1 MHRKQL
7 FIALLLLPLLS
18 AAAGR
23 HSSAPL
29 PAAETAAVRAAAQG
43 QAETEV
49 QAGAAEQATTA
60 GQAVNGGSAGIG
72 GQAGNAGQATFG
84 KYPATEDNST
94 AAATTDAGE
103 ADPAGVDTV
112 IVVDKV
118 QVTAIKQG
126 MVLRSQPVAAAI
138 VGSRAIER
146 GHVDALKNLSQNV
159 PNFYVPD
166 YGSRM
171 TSSIYVR
178 GLGARIDQ
186 PVMGLNIDNVPVLNK
201 DNYDMELAD
210 AERIEVLRG
219 PQSTLYGRNT
229 MGGVINVYTLS
240 PLAYEGVRLSAE
252 YGSGDSYRFRASSYY
267 RINPDLGM
275 AVTGYYTHTG
285 GFFENLA
292 TGEKCDWER
301 MGGGRWKAQWRN
313 RAGLRIDNT
322 LSFSVLEQGGYP
334 YAYVGEEIVH
344 DGQTVIRPGEIRYN
358 DPCSYRRTT
367 LSDGLTVRYDAGSFS
382 VASITSYQYSDDEMI
397 LDQDFLPLSY
407 FTLKQARTEHTLT
420 EDIVFRSHERG
431 AYRWL
436 LGAFGFYR
444 HGVMNA
450 PVHFKQTGIEELIL
464 SNANEH
470 DPQYTYDAWDND
482 ELLLGS
488 RFRNPSAGG
497 ALYHESNYTAGR
509 WRFTAG
515 LRFDYE
521 HTRLRY
527 RSSTQTGYTATDRVS
542 GTTGHYPLSIDIRN
556 TLKRNFTEVLPKF
569 SVLYAFDEIHNLYV
583 SVAKGYKAGGFNT
596 QMFSDVLQ
604 QKMMNEM
611 GFGTVYDADKVVSYE
626 PEYSWNYELGGH
638 FSCMEGAVRGDFA
651 LFYIDCRDQQLT
663 IFPEGT
669 TTGRMMTNAGR
680 TRSFGGELSLQVS
693 PWQNLDI
700 NAAYGYTNA
709 KFVRYNDGKTDYK
722 GNYLP
727 YAPQH
732 TLSANGA
739 WTIPTGVQWLGN
751 IVLQAGVRCA
761 GRIWWNEENSLSQ
774 PFYALVEASLRFEQ
788 KHYSVDIWGRNLADA
803 GYNVFY
809 FKSIG
814 NEFVQRGRPR
824 TFGIT
829 LNINL

>member
-1 MHRKQL
+1 MIPTPFRRR
-7 FIALLLLPLLS
+7 FCVCLLLCV
-18 AAAGR
+18 AALCAHAEPR
-23 HSSAPL
+23 RTVRTHDEAPE
-29 PAAETAAVRAAAQG
+29 AIDTAV
-43 QAETEV
+43 V
-49 QAGAAEQATTA
+49 M
-60 GQAVNGGSAGIG
+60 
-72 GQAGNAGQATFG
+72 
-84 KYPATEDNST
+84 DN
-94 AAATTDAGE
+94 
-103 ADPAGVDTV
+103 
-112 IVVDKV
+112 V

-126 MVLRSQPVAAAI
+126 LTLHNRPVAASV
-138 VGSRAIER
+138 VGRETIER
-146 GHVDALKNLSQNV
+146 RGVTAIKELSQLV
-159 PNFYVPD
+159 PNFHIPD

-171 TSSIYVR
+171 TSSVYVR

-186 PVMGLNIDNVPVLNK
+186 PVMGLNVDNVPYLSK
-201 DNYDMELAD
+201 DDYDFDLAD
-210 AERIEVLRG
+210 IERIEVLRG

-229 MGGVINVYTLS
+229 MGGVMNIYTLS
-240 PLAYEGVRLSAE
+240 PLAYEGTRLGAE
-252 YGSGDSYRFRASSYY
+252 YASGNTLRLRASTYHRPSP
-267 RINPDLGM
+267 R
-275 AVTGYYTHTG
+275 TGVSLAARFMHG
-285 GFFENLA
+285 DGFFTNEY
-292 TGEKCDWER
+292 TGRTCDWER
-301 MGGGRWKAQWRN
+301 SGGARMRLQFRPDERWS
-313 RAGLRIDNT
+313 IDNT
-322 LSFSVLEQGGYP
+322 LAFGMLRQGGYP
-334 YAYVGEEIVH
+334 YASAATGRIA
-344 DGQTVIRPGEIRYN
+344 YN
-358 DPCSYRRTT
+358 DPCGYRRTT
-367 LSDGLTVRYDAGSFS
+367 LNDGLTIRYAADGWEI
-382 VASITSYQYSDDEMI
+382 ASITSYQYSDDEMI

>member
-94 AAATTDAGE
+94 AEATTDAGE

-240 PLAYEGVRLSAE
+240 PLAYEGIRLSAE

-344 DGQTVIRPGEIRYN
+344 NGQTVIRPGEIRYN

-407 FTLKQARTEHTLT
+407 FTLKQARTEHALT
-420 EDIVFRSHERG
+420 EDIVFRSHEQG

-444 HGVMNA
+444 HGTMNA

-464 SNANEH
+464 KNANEH

-497 ALYHESNYTAGR
+497 ALYLLSVRVSLALTGYQLEGIVHGP
-509 WRFTAG
+509 AG
-515 LRFDYE
+515 LGDPRRAALRKRILQKIQHGRGKTLLIHDVPAPDE
-521 HTRLRY
+521 PQAPALHRGPALRLRTHPPALPQLHADRLHGDQPRERHDGALPPVDRHPQY
-527 RSSTQTGYTATDRVS
+527 AQAEFHRSTAEIFGALCLRRDPQPLRFGGQRVQ
-542 GTTGHYPLSIDIRN
+542 GRRVQH
-556 TLKRNFTEVLPKF
+556 
-569 SVLYAFDEIHNLYV
+569 A
-583 SVAKGYKAGGFNT
+583 
-596 QMFSDVLQ
+596 DVL
-604 QKMMNEM
+604 
-611 GFGTVYDADKVVSYE
+611 
-626 PEYSWNYELGGH
+626 
-638 FSCMEGAVRGDFA
+638 R
-651 LFYIDCRDQQLT
+651 
-663 IFPEGT
+663 
-669 TTGRMMTNAGR
+669 R
-680 TRSFGGELSLQVS
+680 TPAEDDER
-693 PWQNLDI
+693 N
-700 NAAYGYTNA
+700 
-709 KFVRYNDGKTDYK
+709 
-722 GNYLP
+722 
-727 YAPQH
+727 
-732 TLSANGA
+732 
-739 WTIPTGVQWLGN
+739 
-751 IVLQAGVRCA
+751 GVRD
-761 GRIWWNEENSLSQ
+761 G
-774 PFYALVEASLRFEQ
+774 LR
-788 KHYSVDIWGRNLADA
+788 
-803 GYNVFY
+803 
-809 FKSIG
+809 
-814 NEFVQRGRPR
+814 RG
-824 TFGIT
+824 
-829 LNINL
+829 

>member
-94 AAATTDAGE
+94 AEATTDAGE

-229 MGGVINVYTLS
+229 MGGVVNVYTRS
-240 PLAYEGVRLSAE
+240 PLTYEGVRLTAE

-267 RINPDLGM
+267 KLAPDLGM

-322 LSFSVLEQGGYP
+322 LSFSVLGQGGNRHSGTGQHFQEEGK
-334 YAYVGEEIVH
+334 ADRLTETFFIFRSIIVSDQRLSAKSETDHHKNRNHNNFQSNSHRCNFVRSIRLQKSVRQRHADALHEVCDGCRNADGKNGEHLCSGHFQFSEI
-344 DGQTVIRPGEIRYN
+344 DGEIAAFLYHKDNIENITADVADHRCNRCSGCSHAERVNKDRVKN
-358 DPCSYRRTT
+358 DVDDGSQHCSDHRGFCEALGPKKIVRRQ
-367 LSDGLTVRYDAGSFS
+367 LQDDKRCAECNPLVIVPRILPRRL
-382 VASITSYQYSDDEMI
+382 ITA
-397 LDQDFLPLSY
+397 
-407 FTLKQARTEHTLT
+407 KQAKDRLFGGKQDDADRNADSNRCVKAEYADPSSVLVLFFTEEARNDGTAADAEDVT
-420 EDIVFRSHERG
+420 ECNHQRENRCAER
-431 AYRWL
+431 Y
-436 LGAFGFYR
+436 
-444 HGVMNA
+444 
-450 PVHFKQTGIEELIL
+450 
-464 SNANEH
+464 
-470 DPQYTYDAWDND
+470 
-482 ELLLGS
+482 
-488 RFRNPSAGG
+488 AG
-497 ALYHESNYTAGR
+497 N
-509 WRFTAG
+509 
-515 LRFDYE
+515 
-521 HTRLRY
+521 
-527 RSSTQTGYTATDRVS
+527 QCRVS
-542 GTTGHYPLSIDIRN
+542 GPRDEKSIYHIIDQRHDHAEHDRKCERHIC
-556 TLKRNFTEVLPKF
+556 F
-569 SVLYAFDEIHNLYV
+569 
-583 SVAKGYKAGGFNT
+583 
-596 QMFSDVLQ
+596 
-604 QKMMNEM
+604 
-611 GFGTVYDADKVVSYE
+611 
-626 PEYSWNYELGGH
+626 GH
-638 FSCMEGAVRGDFA
+638 FCF
-651 LFYIDCRDQQLT
+651 L
-663 IFPEGT
+663 
-669 TTGRMMTNAGR
+669 
-680 TRSFGGELSLQVS
+680 
-693 PWQNLDI
+693 
-700 NAAYGYTNA
+700 
-709 KFVRYNDGKTDYK
+709 K
-722 GNYLP
+722 
-727 YAPQH
+727 
-732 TLSANGA
+732 
-739 WTIPTGVQWLGN
+739 
-751 IVLQAGVRCA
+751 
-761 GRIWWNEENSLSQ
+761 
-774 PFYALVEASLRFEQ
+774 
-788 KHYSVDIWGRNLADA
+788 
-803 GYNVFY
+803 
-809 FKSIG
+809 
-814 NEFVQRGRPR
+814 
-824 TFGIT
+824 
-829 LNINL
+829 